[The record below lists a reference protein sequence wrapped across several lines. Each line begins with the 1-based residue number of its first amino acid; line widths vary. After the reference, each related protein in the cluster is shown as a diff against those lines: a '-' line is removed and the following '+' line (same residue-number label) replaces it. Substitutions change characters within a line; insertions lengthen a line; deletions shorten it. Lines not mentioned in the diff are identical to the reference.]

1 MRVESLCTD
10 ESGACMK
17 PDFGVLFAVLN
28 APLIPVILCRPQ
40 TTGTMSLTVFVLR
53 TALTGCTLD
62 GSKTPKGLHVLEGV
76 TADFQPNDIWARLN
90 VAHTMCAL
98 TYH

>member
-28 APLIPVILCRPQ
+28 APLIPVSSDVFNLPREFMVINGFLTHSPQMLPTGLDENQMLHPEITGILPHI
-40 TTGTMSLTVFVLR
+40 G
-53 TALTGCTLD
+53 
-62 GSKTPKGLHVLEGV
+62 
-76 TADFQPNDIWARLN
+76 
-90 VAHTMCAL
+90 
-98 TYH
+98 